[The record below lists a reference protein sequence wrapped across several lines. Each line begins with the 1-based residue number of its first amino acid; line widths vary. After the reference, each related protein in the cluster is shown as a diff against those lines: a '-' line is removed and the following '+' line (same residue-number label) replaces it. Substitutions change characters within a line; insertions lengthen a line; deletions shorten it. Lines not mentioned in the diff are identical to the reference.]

1 MAEYNDDL
9 NYPDPFYISDIE
21 TYELLHVNEAGRR
34 LFKVPLD
41 ADLEGVKCYEFLQG
55 RDEPCPFCTNHLLSV
70 REKLRVGIHEP
81 FDEPS
86 SSAERSSDQL
96 GWEAGSS

>member
-21 TYELLHVNEAGRR
+21 TYELLHVNEGGPSGFSRCR
-34 LFKVPLD
+34 SMPIW
-41 ADLEGVKCYEFLQG
+41 EGVKCYEFLQG

-70 REKLRVGIHEP
+70 EKSYV
-81 FDEPS
+81 
-86 SSAERSSDQL
+86 
-96 GWEAGSS
+96 WEFTNL

>member
-34 LFKVPLD
+34 LSCKG
-41 ADLEGVKCYEFLQG
+41 AMS
-55 RDEPCPFCTNHLLSV
+55 RV
-70 REKLRVGIHEP
+70 R
-81 FDEPS
+81 
-86 SSAERSSDQL
+86 SARIICSASRKATCGNSRTL
-96 GWEAGSS
+96 

>member
-55 RDEPCPFCTNHLLSV
+55 RESRVRSARITLSV
-70 REKLRVGIHEP
+70 EKSYV
-81 FDEPS
+81 
-86 SSAERSSDQL
+86 
-96 GWEAGSS
+96 WESRTL